1 MKIALNSN
9 EITYMGRIDFDN
21 PLEPQLIFPA
31 STLHFSFIGK
41 SAKITIENF
50 RVFWNNSVGA
60 IIDGVEYKYPINS
73 EGETIITLIDETEDK
88 EHDVLFFKRM
98 DCCHVISIKDLELSD
113 GSKLLPKKEGFKRR
127 IEVYGDSVSAGEVS
141 EAEDYVG
148 KVDPEN
154 HNGELSNSYYSYPWI
169 FARKMNA
176 ELHNIAQ
183 GGIPLM
189 RGTGW
194 IAPEYF
200 GMEDVWDCLQY
211 QNTFNKVSKWDFEK
225 YTPHI
230 VILAVGQNCGNPVNF
245 MEHDYTGEK
254 ADMWRAKYKKLV
266 LDIRA
271 KYPKALILLATTILM
286 HHPNWD
292 KAIDEVCLDINDD
305 KVRHFLYTRTGT
317 GTPGHIR
324 GSEAE
329 EMASELE
336 AYVNNLE
343 FDVWED

>member
-1 MKIALNSN
+1 MKVSVTAN
-9 EITYMGRIDFDN
+9 EITYMGRMDFEN
-21 PLEPQLIFPA
+21 PNEPKMIFPA
-31 STLHFSFIGK
+31 STLHFSFVGK
-41 SAKITIENF
+41 SAKITIENY

-60 IIDGVEYKYPINS
+60 IIDGVEYKYPINH
-73 EGETIITLIDETEDK
+73 EGETTITLINDTEDK

-98 DCCHVISIKDLELSD
+98 DSCHVIGIKDLELSE

-154 HNGELSNSYYSYPWI
+154 HNGEFSNSYYSYPWI
-169 FARKMNA
+169 FARKVNA

-194 IAPEYF
+194 IAPEYI
-200 GMEDVWDCLQY
+200 GMEDVWDCVHY
-211 QNTFNKVSKWDFEK
+211 QTSLGKFTNWDFEK
-225 YTPHI
+225 YTPHL
-230 VILAVGQNCGNPVNF
+230 VIIAVGQNCANPDNF
-245 MEHDYTGEK
+245 MEHDFNGEK
-254 ADMWRAKYKKLV
+254 ADIWRAKYKKLV

-292 KAIDEVCLDINDD
+292 KAIDEVCVDINDD

-329 EMASELE
+329 EMARELE

-343 FDVWED
+343 FNVWED